1 MVFRITFLGTGT
13 STGVPLIGC
22 NCITCCSTD
31 TKDKRL
37 RSSVLVEVVSGR
49 ERLFRI
55 LIDAG
60 PDFRQ
65 QMLGHA
71 VTSLDAILLTHE
83 HRDHIAGLDDVR
95 ALNFLSKKPV
105 PVYAEQRVLD
115 AVQKEFDYAFAEY
128 PYPGLPKMTLHPIQG
143 DPFRI
148 NGVEIMP
155 VRALHGRLP
164 VFGFRIGP
172 FGYLTDVKS
181 IQEEDLDKFKG
192 TEVFVVSTVQRK
204 PHITHFSLSEAVD
217 AARKVGAGRSYL
229 THLSHYLEPH
239 EDLSRDLPAGIL
251 PAFDGLVLEI
261 PVKDE

>member
-115 AVQKEFDYAFAEY
+115 AVQKEFDYAFA
-128 PYPGLPKMTLHPIQG
+128 
-143 DPFRI
+143 
-148 NGVEIMP
+148 
-155 VRALHGRLP
+155 
-164 VFGFRIGP
+164 
-172 FGYLTDVKS
+172 
-181 IQEEDLDKFKG
+181 
-192 TEVFVVSTVQRK
+192 
-204 PHITHFSLSEAVD
+204 
-217 AARKVGAGRSYL
+217 
-229 THLSHYLEPH
+229 
-239 EDLSRDLPAGIL
+239 
-251 PAFDGLVLEI
+251 
-261 PVKDE
+261 